1 MEVQQRTFCF
11 GYAWLPDP
19 IAPWRMIPSQGGIWF
34 ASPDE
39 CFASVRGEIDA
50 WYAARADR
58 ALTVVK

>member
-1 MEVQQRTFCF
+1 MEVQRRSLCF

-19 IAPWRMIPSQGGIWF
+19 TASYRVIPNRGAKF